1 MSVFWKACGNMKKET
16 ENEHLFS
23 GSDLKKLLIPLVI
36 EQLLNSMMGMV
47 DTVMVSNVGGAAIS
61 AVSLVDSVNVLAIQL
76 LSALA
81 TGGTIVCSQYLGRK
95 DTKESNRAA
104 RQVLLTTAVISVMM
118 SLFCILFCR
127 PLLRLIFGKVEEDVM
142 SASVVYFYITAASFP
157 FIGLFQAG
165 GAFYRAEGN
174 SKYPMIVSVLSN
186 IMNITGNA
194 LFIFVFQWGVFGAA
208 FSTLLSRIFCAALVM
223 YSLRKPKQMIV
234 INKYHEIRP
243 EFALIKKIL
252 GVGIPSGI
260 ENGMFQFGKLAIQ
273 SSVSTLGTI
282 SIAAQ
287 AMTAILENL
296 NGIAAIGIGIG
307 LTTIVGQCIGAG
319 RKDEAVYY
327 IKKLVVY
334 GEITLIVSCAF
345 VYLIARPIT
354 LIAGMEAESAEM
366 CLYMMGWITIIKPII
381 WDTAFIPA
389 YGLRAAGDVKY
400 TMLCSTV
407 SMWLCRV
414 TLCRILIKYFGSGP
428 MAVWLGMFTDWGIRS
443 ILFLWRFRSDK
454 WAGHH
459 VI

>member
-1 MSVFWKACGNMKKET
+1 MKKET

-23 GSDLKKLLIPLVI
+23 GSDLKKLLIPLII

-61 AVSLVDSVNVLAIQL
+61 AVSLVDSINVLAIQL

-104 RQVLLTTAVISVMM
+104 RQVLLTTAAVSVVM
-118 SLFCILFCR
+118 SLFCLLFCR
-127 PLLRLIFGKVEEDVM
+127 PLLRLIFGKVEKDVM
-142 SASVVYFYITAASFP
+142 SASVIYFYITAASFP
-157 FIGLFQAG
+157 FIGLFNAG

-186 IMNITGNA
+186 IMNIVGNA

-223 YSLRKPKQMIV
+223 YSLRKPKQIIV

-243 EFALIKKIL
+243 EFALIRKIL

-273 SSVSTLGTI
+273 SSVSTLGTV

-287 AMTAILENL
+287 AMTVILEGL
-296 NGIAAIGIGIG
+296 NGMAAIGIGIG

-327 IKKLVVY
+327 IKKLMLY
-334 GEITLIVSCAF
+334 GEIALIISCVF
-345 VYLIARPIT
+345 VYLIAKPVT
-354 LIAGMEAESAEM
+354 VIAGMEAESAEM
-366 CLYMMGWITIIKPII
+366 CLYMMGWITVIKPII
-381 WDTAFIPA
+381 WDAAFIPA

-400 TMLCSTV
+400 TMICSTI

-414 TLCRILIKYFGSGP
+414 TLCRVLIRYFGFGP
-428 MAVWLGMFTDWGIRS
+428 MAVWLGMFVDWGIRS
-443 ILFLWRFRSDK
+443 ILFIWRFRGNK
-454 WAGHH
+454 WTKHH